1 MHNNSL
7 NEKNEYIQFYNN
19 NNNNQTFT
27 RLQNTDIIEFF
38 LLYNRCHLSNDEGH
52 KYYIM

>member
-19 NNNNQTFT
+19 NQTFT
-27 RLQNTDIIEFF
+27 RLQNTDITEFF